1 MAVSNLL
8 CTFAMSNRR
17 EKAKA
22 QAKQSNSLLTTQEIR
37 IVNVGQKSRKDKIS
51 NYLIDISKYT
61 MTGVVIASL
70 FKDLTDNKVLIYFI
84 GLFIAF
90 TSLGV
95 GIVLTKKI
103 KE

>member
-1 MAVSNLL
+1 
-8 CTFAMSNRR
+8 MSNRR

>member
-1 MAVSNLL
+1 
-8 CTFAMSNRR
+8 MSTRR
-17 EKAKA
+17 ERAKA
-22 QAKQSNSLLTTQEIR
+22 QAQQPNSRLTTQEIR

-95 GIVLTKKI
+95 GIILTKKI

>member
-1 MAVSNLL
+1 
-8 CTFAMSNRR
+8 MSTRR
-17 EKAKA
+17 ERAKA
-22 QAKQSNSLLTTQEIR
+22 QAKQSNSLLTTQGIR